1 MNQQKNL
8 FILLNYPVILILG
21 LGLIIRIIIAIFLNP
36 GYDEAYYY
44 LYSYHLDWSYFDH
57 PVLVALTTGLGVW
70 LTGEVNQFTIRIGT
84 LILTTA
90 SLYLLY
96 LTAKKLFNPQS
107 ALFTLL
113 IASLIPIFTVAFGVL
128 TLPDVPLIFFW
139 TLTLFCAVTEFF
151 NCKSVYQPTYRLA
164 LIGICLGLACLG
176 KYHGFI
182 LGLGLMGFCLTNSPY
197 RRVFTSLWLWLAV
210 PLFLLTLFPI
220 WYWNSQHDWISFTF
234 QLSGRFQSFDPQ
246 PKPTTINLVN
256 LLLFWLAGIG
266 YLFPSFGLP
275 LWWIAIKTGYGE
287 LTTKIPNY
295 RYRLILWVSLPLVIG
310 FTLLGAVTQILPTWA
325 MPGFWGLTLILGD
338 YTNRWY
344 KMNRLGVIKW
354 LKFSAI
360 IINTLFLVALLHLT
374 TGLLQKPNQYPFFNG
389 LVAPKNDPSTELID
403 VVKLRKEFE
412 SNPIFA
418 NALQQADFVF
428 TNAYYLGGY
437 LGMAITPITNIP
449 LVCFSLDNRGFEF
462 WVDSEKLIGKNGLYI
477 TLKQFADLPI
487 LTNHYASSFQE
498 FTKIGDINL
507 KRAGETAVTLSV
519 YQGKNLQ
526 KIVPPQ
532 LLYREKDL
540 NF

>member
-1 MNQQKNL
+1 
-8 FILLNYPVILILG
+8 
-21 LGLIIRIIIAIFLNP
+21 
-36 GYDEAYYY
+36 
-44 LYSYHLDWSYFDH
+44 
-57 PVLVALTTGLGVW
+57 
-70 LTGEVNQFTIRIGT
+70 
-84 LILTTA
+84 
-90 SLYLLY
+90 
-96 LTAKKLFNPQS
+96 
-107 ALFTLL
+107 
-113 IASLIPIFTVAFGVL
+113 
-128 TLPDVPLIFFW
+128 
-139 TLTLFCAVTEFF
+139 
-151 NCKSVYQPTYRLA
+151 
-164 LIGICLGLACLG
+164 
-176 KYHGFI
+176 
-182 LGLGLMGFCLTNSPY
+182 
-197 RRVFTSLWLWLAV
+197 
-210 PLFLLTLFPI
+210 
-220 WYWNSQHDWISFTF
+220 
-234 QLSGRFQSFDPQ
+234 
-246 PKPTTINLVN
+246 
-256 LLLFWLAGIG
+256 LLFWLAGIG

-275 LWWIAIKTGYGE
+275 LWWIAIKTSYGE

-487 LTNHYASSFQE
+487 LTNHYASSLQE